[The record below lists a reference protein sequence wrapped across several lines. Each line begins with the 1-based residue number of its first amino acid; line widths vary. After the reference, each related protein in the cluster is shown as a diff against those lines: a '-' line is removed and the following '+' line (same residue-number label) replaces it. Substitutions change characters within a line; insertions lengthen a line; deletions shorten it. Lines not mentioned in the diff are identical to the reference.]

1 MNPMIYC
8 NTNCNINK
16 WHTGFAMKK
25 KPEAPIRPWKLPVHA
40 LELLSLY
47 TEIAYR
53 GGATR
58 KAIQPAKYVFSY
70 TICFLR
76 SDACTYASWIGTW
89 MDFDLTMHV
98 VVEEKHM
105 LKEEGE

>member
-16 WHTGFAMKK
+16 LHTGFAMKK

-40 LELLSLY
+40 PELLSLH
-47 TEIAYR
+47 TEIAYT

-58 KAIQPAKYVFSY
+58 KAIQPAKYVF
-70 TICFLR
+70 R
-76 SDACTYASWIGTW
+76 
-89 MDFDLTMHV
+89 
-98 VVEEKHM
+98 
-105 LKEEGE
+105 